1 MCKVASG
8 IDSQVLGEQEIFGQF
23 KTALR
28 NAKEYKIIGNKL
40 SYFADKVIEIAKKA
54 RTDTEIGLNSLSVS
68 GLAMKLI
75 KNIFE
80 APENQNILV
89 IGAGSLSKSVI
100 ENLYDKGIR
109 NIKLVNRTVKKIN
122 LGKNFEILSSSL
134 DSLHD
139 QLELAD
145 IVISSSIT
153 EVPLIGKG
161 AIENALKFRK
171 NKPILLIDLGVPR
184 NIEDEIRG
192 IEQAYLYSIDDI
204 EKITQENFGQRS
216 IEAEKAMNIIALE
229 SKSKLEAFSEKS
241 SKDLAS
247 LQLDQFLNSL
257 SSHEIQQFKTNGNY
271 SNLVDSIKSM
281 NIANKNLNDFQ
292 DLKNLDDHVIKSMIK
307 GFLVMHDSML
317 KKLEQLQNRINEI
330 QDLLLDSKTIED
342 IDKYTLLN
350 KEFSELKPIV
360 EKFDEYNNVLKSIK
374 DANEII
380 ESGDDDLKVLAED
393 DLKSYQDIP
402 EKLEQEL
409 KFMLLPKDSA
419 DDGSA
424 YLEIRSG
431 AGGDEASIFAGDLF
445 RMYSRLSERQ
455 GWDLEV
461 IDIKPSE
468 QGGLKEVVA
477 KLNGKSVF
485 KVLKFES
492 GVHRVQRVPETESQ
506 GRVHTSTC
514 TVAVLPEVEEVQD
527 INIDKNDLRV
537 DTFRASGAGGQHVNK
552 TDSAVR
558 LTHIPT
564 GLVVECQDGRSQHK
578 NKEKALSLL
587 AAKLKQQEI
596 DNQQESIASERKIL
610 VGTGDRSEKI
620 RTYNFPQGRM
630 TDHRIKLTQ
639 HNLDQIMDGDIK
651 EICDALLAEN
661 QLAMLSQLES
671 E

>member
-1 MCKVASG
+1 
-8 IDSQVLGEQEIFGQF
+8 
-23 KTALR
+23 
-28 NAKEYKIIGNKL
+28 
-40 SYFADKVIEIAKKA
+40 
-54 RTDTEIGLNSLSVS
+54 
-68 GLAMKLI
+68 
-75 KNIFE
+75 
-80 APENQNILV
+80 
-89 IGAGSLSKSVI
+89 
-100 ENLYDKGIR
+100 
-109 NIKLVNRTVKKIN
+109 
-122 LGKNFEILSSSL
+122 
-134 DSLHD
+134 
-139 QLELAD
+139 
-145 IVISSSIT
+145 
-153 EVPLIGKG
+153 
-161 AIENALKFRK
+161 
-171 NKPILLIDLGVPR
+171 
-184 NIEDEIRG
+184 
-192 IEQAYLYSIDDI
+192 
-204 EKITQENFGQRS
+204 
-216 IEAEKAMNIIALE
+216 
-229 SKSKLEAFSEKS
+229 
-241 SKDLAS
+241 
-247 LQLDQFLNSL
+247 
-257 SSHEIQQFKTNGNY
+257 
-271 SNLVDSIKSM
+271 
-281 NIANKNLNDFQ
+281 
-292 DLKNLDDHVIKSMIK
+292 
-307 GFLVMHDSML
+307 ML
-317 KKLEQLQNRINEI
+317 KKLDQLQNRINEI
-330 QDLLLDSKTIED
+330 QDLLLDPKTIED
-342 IDKYTLLN
+342 IDEYTLLN

-360 EKFDEYNNVLKSIK
+360 EKFGEYNSVLKTIK

-380 ESGDDDLKVLAED
+380 ELGDEELKGLAED
-393 DLKSYQDIP
+393 DLKSYLDIP

-409 KFMLLPKDSA
+409 KFMLLPKDSS

-445 RMYSRLSERQ
+445 RMYTRLSERQ
-455 GWDLEV
+455 GWNLEV

-514 TVAVLPEVEEVQD
+514 TVAVLPEVAEVQD

>member
-1 MCKVASG
+1 
-8 IDSQVLGEQEIFGQF
+8 
-23 KTALR
+23 
-28 NAKEYKIIGNKL
+28 
-40 SYFADKVIEIAKKA
+40 
-54 RTDTEIGLNSLSVS
+54 
-68 GLAMKLI
+68 
-75 KNIFE
+75 
-80 APENQNILV
+80 
-89 IGAGSLSKSVI
+89 
-100 ENLYDKGIR
+100 
-109 NIKLVNRTVKKIN
+109 
-122 LGKNFEILSSSL
+122 
-134 DSLHD
+134 
-139 QLELAD
+139 
-145 IVISSSIT
+145 
-153 EVPLIGKG
+153 
-161 AIENALKFRK
+161 
-171 NKPILLIDLGVPR
+171 
-184 NIEDEIRG
+184 
-192 IEQAYLYSIDDI
+192 
-204 EKITQENFGQRS
+204 
-216 IEAEKAMNIIALE
+216 
-229 SKSKLEAFSEKS
+229 
-241 SKDLAS
+241 
-247 LQLDQFLNSL
+247 
-257 SSHEIQQFKTNGNY
+257 
-271 SNLVDSIKSM
+271 
-281 NIANKNLNDFQ
+281 
-292 DLKNLDDHVIKSMIK
+292 
-307 GFLVMHDSML
+307 ML
-317 KKLEQLQNRINEI
+317 KKLDQLQNRISEI
-330 QDLLLDSKTIED
+330 ESLLVDSETVKD
-342 IDKYTLLN
+342 IDKYTQLN

-360 EKFDEYNNVLKSIK
+360 EKFHEYNEVIESIK
-374 DANEII
+374 DANEILN
-380 ESGDDDLKVLAED
+380 SDDEDLKILAED
-393 DLKSYQDIP
+393 DLKKFSDKP
-402 EKLEQEL
+402 EILEQEL
-409 KFMLLPKDSA
+409 KLMLLPKDSA

-424 YLEIRSG
+424 YLEIRAG

-445 RMYSRLSERQ
+445 RMYSRLVERE
-455 GWDLEV
+455 GWNLEI

-506 GRVHTSTC
+506 GRIHTSTC
-514 TVAVLPEVEEVQD
+514 TVAILPEVEEVKD

-596 DNQQESIASERKIL
+596 DSQQETIASERKIL

-651 EICDALLAEN
+651 SICDALLAEN

>member
-1 MCKVASG
+1 
-8 IDSQVLGEQEIFGQF
+8 
-23 KTALR
+23 
-28 NAKEYKIIGNKL
+28 
-40 SYFADKVIEIAKKA
+40 
-54 RTDTEIGLNSLSVS
+54 
-68 GLAMKLI
+68 
-75 KNIFE
+75 
-80 APENQNILV
+80 
-89 IGAGSLSKSVI
+89 
-100 ENLYDKGIR
+100 
-109 NIKLVNRTVKKIN
+109 
-122 LGKNFEILSSSL
+122 
-134 DSLHD
+134 
-139 QLELAD
+139 
-145 IVISSSIT
+145 
-153 EVPLIGKG
+153 
-161 AIENALKFRK
+161 
-171 NKPILLIDLGVPR
+171 
-184 NIEDEIRG
+184 
-192 IEQAYLYSIDDI
+192 
-204 EKITQENFGQRS
+204 
-216 IEAEKAMNIIALE
+216 
-229 SKSKLEAFSEKS
+229 
-241 SKDLAS
+241 
-247 LQLDQFLNSL
+247 
-257 SSHEIQQFKTNGNY
+257 
-271 SNLVDSIKSM
+271 
-281 NIANKNLNDFQ
+281 
-292 DLKNLDDHVIKSMIK
+292 
-307 GFLVMHDSML
+307 ML
-317 KKLEQLQNRINEI
+317 KKLDQLQNRINEI
-330 QDLLLDSKTIED
+330 QDLLLDPKTIED
-342 IDKYTLLN
+342 IDEYTLLN

-360 EKFDEYNNVLKSIK
+360 EKFGEYISVLKSIK

-380 ESGDDDLKVLAED
+380 ESGDEELKGLAED
-393 DLKSYQDIP
+393 DLKSYIDIP

-409 KFMLLPKDSA
+409 KFMLLPKDSS

-445 RMYSRLSERQ
+445 RMYTRLSERQ
-455 GWDLEV
+455 GWNMEV

-514 TVAVLPEVEEVQD
+514 TVAVLPEVGEVQD
-527 INIDKNDLRV
+527 IDIDKNDLRV